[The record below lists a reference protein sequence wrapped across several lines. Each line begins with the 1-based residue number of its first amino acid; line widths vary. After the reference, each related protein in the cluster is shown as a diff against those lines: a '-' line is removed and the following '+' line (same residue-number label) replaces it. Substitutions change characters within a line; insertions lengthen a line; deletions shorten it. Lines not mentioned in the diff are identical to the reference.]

1 MKVALICPYCG
12 HYNYHKLSSKTSAFH
27 DIQYTCEGCK
37 RHFRFILSVKVKTE
51 SEYAVEMAD
60 ELNVLRKNFP
70 DADATQFWVRNE
82 LGKSL
87 ELCKENEVIDN
98 QMEEQN
104 HGKINYHSKQSAR
117 GLD

>member
-1 MKVALICPYCG
+1 MKVTLICPYCG

-60 ELNVLRKNFP
+60 ELYALRRSFP
-70 DADATQFWVRNE
+70 NADETQCWVKNE
-82 LGKSL
+82 LEKSI
-87 ELCKENEVIDN
+87 ELCKKNEAIDD
-98 QMEEQN
+98 QIK
-104 HGKINYHSKQSAR
+104 GAK
-117 GLD
+117 